1 MSKRIIIISGGE
13 LNEEF
18 VLSILEKEENQY
30 VIGVDRG
37 MEFLCRHQI
46 LPNYIV
52 GDFDSVK
59 KEIGDYYRNETN
71 VPIREFNPV
80 KDASDTEI
88 AIRLA
93 MTLGAKEILILGAT
107 GGRIDHLWANVQS
120 LAIPFKAGIDAVI
133 MDTQNKIRLIGGGET
148 HLKKGETYGPYFS
161 VFPLGEEVYGFTPGF
176 PPPCGIQSLPTP
188 IHPLEREILP
198 NQNNYSSTS
207 WKPLVS
213 TLDPHHLLLLKK
225 LSRTFSRYSHSLAL

>member
-1 MSKRIIIISGGE
+1 MSKKIVIVSGGE
-13 LNEEF
+13 LEESF
-18 VLSILEKEENQY
+18 VLSELETLDSQFI
-30 VIGVDRG
+30 IGVDKG
-37 MEFLCRHQI
+37 MEFLYHHKI
-46 LPNYIV
+46 LPSYIV
-52 GDFDSVK
+52 GDFDSVDQK
-59 KEIGDYYRNETN
+59 IGDYYCNETK

-120 LAIPFKAGIDAVI
+120 LAIPFKSGYDPVI

-161 VFPLGEEVYGFTPGF
+161 VFPLGEEVYGFSIKGAKYPLDNHTLIPYD
-176 PPPCGIQSLPTP
+176 SLCVSNQF
-188 IHPLEREILP
+188 LERDCNPDGDKRQI
-198 NQNNYSSTS
+198 
-207 WKPLVS
+207 K
-213 TLDPHHLLLLKK
+213 
-225 LSRTFSRYSHSLAL
+225 FS

>member
-1 MSKRIIIISGGE
+1 MKNLYYRFLKKKRISMSSVWTEVWSSLQTSDTAE
-13 LNEEF
+13 L
-18 VLSILEKEENQY
+18 Y
-30 VIGVDRG
+30 CWR
-37 MEFLCRHQI
+37 FLT
-46 LPNYIV
+46 V
-52 GDFDSVK
+52 VK
-59 KEIGDYYRNETN
+59 KKSVIITAMRRMF
-71 VPIREFNPV
+71 PIREFNPV

-161 VFPLGEEVYGFTPGF
+161 VFPLGEEVYGFSIKGAKYPLDNHTLIPYDSLCVSNQF
-176 PPPCGIQSLPTP
+176 QEDEVTISFMKGIV
-188 IHPLEREILP
+188 ILME
-198 NQNNYSSTS
+198 T
-207 WKPLVS
+207 K
-213 TLDPHHLLLLKK
+213 D
-225 LSRTFSRYSHSLAL
+225 R

>member
-1 MSKRIIIISGGE
+1 MNKKIVIISGGE
-13 LNEEF
+13 LEEEF

-30 VIGVDRG
+30 VIGVDKG
-37 MEFLCRHQI
+37 MEFLYSHQI

-59 KEIGDYYRNETN
+59 KEIGDYYRNETD

-93 MTLGAKEILILGAT
+93 MTLGAGEILILG
-107 GGRIDHLWANVQS
+107 ANVQS
-120 LAIPFKAGIDAVI
+120 LAIPFKAGINAVI
-133 MDTQNKIRLIGGGET
+133 MDRQNKIRLIGGGET

-161 VFPLGEEVYGFTPGF
+161 VFPLGEEVFGFSIKGAKYPLTNHTLIPYDSLCVSNQF
-176 PPPCGIQSLPTP
+176 QEDEVTISFLNGIV
-188 IHPLEREILP
+188 ILME
-198 NQNNYSSTS
+198 T
-207 WKPLVS
+207 K
-213 TLDPHHLLLLKK
+213 D
-225 LSRTFSRYSHSLAL
+225 R

>member
-1 MSKRIIIISGGE
+1 MSKKIVIVSGGE
-13 LNEEF
+13 LEESF
-18 VLSILEKEENQY
+18 VLSELETLDSQFI
-30 VIGVDRG
+30 IGVDKG
-37 MEFLCRHQI
+37 MEFLYHHKI
-46 LPNYIV
+46 LPSYIV
-52 GDFDSVK
+52 GDFDSVEQK
-59 KEIGDYYRNETN
+59 IGDYYRNETK

-161 VFPLGEEVYGFTPGF
+161 VFPLGEEVYGFSIKGAKYPLDNHTLIPYDSLCVSNQF
-176 PPPCGIQSLPTP
+176 QEDEVTISFMKGIV
-188 IHPLEREILP
+188 ILME
-198 NQNNYSSTS
+198 T
-207 WKPLVS
+207 K
-213 TLDPHHLLLLKK
+213 D
-225 LSRTFSRYSHSLAL
+225 R

>member
-13 LNEEF
+13 LDEEF
-18 VLSILEKEENQY
+18 VLSVLAEEENQY

-37 MEFLCRHQI
+37 MEFLYAHKI

-59 KEIGDYYRNETN
+59 KEIGDYYRNETD

-93 MTLGAKEILILGAT
+93 MTLGGKEILILGAT

-133 MDTQNKIRLIGGGET
+133 LDKQNKIRLIGGGET
-148 HLKKGETYGPYFS
+148 HLKRGETYGPFFS
-161 VFPLGEEVYGFTPGF
+161 VFPLGSEIFGFNIKGAK
-176 PPPCGIQSLPTP
+176 
-188 IHPLEREILP
+188 
-198 NQNNYSSTS
+198 Y
-207 WKPLVS
+207 PLVNH
-213 TLDPHHLLLLKK
+213 TLTPYD
-225 LSRTFSRYSHSLAL
+225 SLCVSNQFLEDEVTISFMSGIVILMETKDR